1 MSETDEIACVL
12 VPVRGARLL
21 LPGVT
26 VAEVLKVQRIRP
38 VKTTPDWHLGLLP
51 WRGHILPVLSF
62 EQLLDPEAEV
72 PPPRVN
78 DALLVMNR
86 TRARAE
92 PEFYALLIRG
102 LPRMLWVNDE
112 DLESASDPDVPAI
125 AARVQLAGGGEALIP
140 QLSHLED
147 LVVEHTLIPKTHTA

>member
-1 MSETDEIACVL
+1 MSEADELACVL
-12 VPVRGARLL
+12 VSVHGARLL

-26 VAEVLKVQRIRP
+26 VAEVVKMQRIRP
-38 VKTTPDWHLGLLP
+38 VKTSPDWHLGLLP

-62 EQLLDPEAEV
+62 EHLLDPEAEV

-86 TRARAE
+86 TRPRSE

-102 LPRMLWVNDE
+102 LPRMVWLNDQ
-112 DLESASDPDVPAI
+112 DLGPAPGATVPAV
-125 AARVQLAGGGEALIP
+125 AARVQMLGGGEALIP

-147 LVVEHTLIPKTHTA
+147 LVVEQALVPKTRTA